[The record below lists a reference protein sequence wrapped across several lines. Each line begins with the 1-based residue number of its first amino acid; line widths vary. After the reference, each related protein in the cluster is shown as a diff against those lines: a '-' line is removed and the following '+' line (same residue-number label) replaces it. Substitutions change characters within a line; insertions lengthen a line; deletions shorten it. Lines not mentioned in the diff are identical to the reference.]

1 MAITVIDASSSLVAF
16 LKTSAKAADTRALI
30 QGGATNVFESGDITP
45 VILNAAVDARRT
57 AAAPTKVLA
66 IDVEDGGEERQDVET
81 RVGTVTVRIYDRDS
95 GYRNIRA
102 IREQV
107 IRDTDGAD
115 YSDTLTAV
123 DGRYAGVLSL
133 EYLRRSGHRF
143 SREYQVDWEALQ
155 FRTYVTIQEE

>member
-1 MAITVIDASSSLVAF
+1 MAITVIDASSSLVAY
-16 LKTSAKAADTRALI
+16 LKIGAGATDTRAMI

-57 AAAPTKVLA
+57 ANTMTKVLA

-81 RVGTVTVRIYDRDS
+81 RVGTVTVRIYDRAS
-95 GYRNIRA
+95 GYRNIRSV
-102 IREQV
+102 REQLIHDV
-107 IRDTDGAD
+107 RPD

-123 DGRYAGVLSL
+123 DGSDRGVLQF

-143 SREYQVDWEALQ
+143 SREYDVDWEAVQ
-155 FRTYVTIQEE
+155 FRAYITVEED